1 MIYST
6 FAGAM
11 RACVLIGALF
21 GFMPF
26 SAATHPVDDS
36 ADPVYRARTVLP
48 DAAKARRDAPAL
60 CVSYGARA
68 PAVHNLRTSERRAS

>member
-21 GFMPF
+21 GFMSF
-26 SAATHPVDDS
+26 SAAAHPVDDL
-36 ADPVYRARTVLP
+36 ADPVYRARMVLP